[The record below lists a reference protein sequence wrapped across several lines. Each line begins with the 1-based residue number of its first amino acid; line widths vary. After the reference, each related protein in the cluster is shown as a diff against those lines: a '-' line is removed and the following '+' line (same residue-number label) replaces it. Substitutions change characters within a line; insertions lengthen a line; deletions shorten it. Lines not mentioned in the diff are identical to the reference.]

1 MTQTPALTRNQ
12 TLVLGTLTKAGE
24 PLSAYAIL
32 DRLREEGF
40 RAPLQVYRALDKL
53 LETGLV
59 HRLDSLKAFVACSH
73 PHEHAGETMV
83 AFAICENCARVWEF
97 SDSKIEARF
106 SAWAEAE
113 DFETRAT
120 TLEISGLC
128 AACRAAAAAGKPGK
142 PGPETSRR

>member
-1 MTQTPALTRNQ
+1 MTARPTLTRNQ
-12 TLVLGTLTKAGE
+12 TLVLQTLTAALE

-32 DRLREEGF
+32 DRLRGDGF

-73 PHEHAGETMV
+73 PHEHGGEDMV
-83 AFAICENCARVWEF
+83 AFAICESCGRVWEF
-97 SDSKIEARF
+97 SDSKIEDRF

-113 DFETRAT
+113 DFLTKTT

-128 AACRAAAAAGKPGK
+128 ATCRQR
-142 PGPETSRR
+142 PEPADKRR